1 MCIRQTIT
9 DKIIG
14 ILEIG
19 VFKGGPRWTQSAG
32 QGLPRN
38 AKTQEPYRGVNV
50 LLLWAEAAER
60 GYSSS
65 NWLTYKQAKT
75 MGGNVR
81 KGEKSVMCVFFDR
94 VRKETEDD
102 QEEIFYPMAKPFWLF
117 NVAQIDGLPESWTA
131 PTAMEEFVPVLAAER
146 VLANSGA
153 TIRHGFD
160 GAFYVPSRDE
170 ICLPNRERFTSEVNY
185 YATALHELAHWTGIE
200 SRLNRTLGKR
210 FGDDAYAMEELV
222 AELSAAFSM
231 GTLGLVDGML
241 EKLAS
246 YLGGWIKCLMADKS
260 AIFTAASQAAKA
272 TDFILASRVSA

>member
-9 DKIIG
+9 NKIIS
-14 ILEIG
+14 ILEAG
-19 VFKGGPRWTQSAG
+19 TAKGGPRWTQCAG

-38 AKTQEPYRGVNV
+38 AKTQEPYRGINV
-50 LLLWAEAAER
+50 LLLWSEAAER
-60 GYSSS
+60 GYSS
-65 NWLTYKQAKT
+65 NLWLTYKQAEA
-75 MGGNVR
+75 MGAKVR
-81 KGEKSVMCVFFDR
+81 KGEKSVMCVFFDKIK
-94 VRKETEDD
+94 KEAEDG

-117 NVAQIDGLPESWTA
+117 NAAQIDALPETLTA
-131 PTAMEEFVPVLAAER
+131 PPTTQEFIPVMDAEQVLAKT
-146 VLANSGA
+146 GA

-160 GAFYVPSRDE
+160 CAFYVPSRDE

-200 SRLNRTLGKR
+200 SRLNRTFGKR

-231 GTLGLVDGML
+231 GSLGLVNGTI
-241 EKLAS
+241 ENHAS
-246 YLGGWIKCLMADKS
+246 YVDGWLKCLKADKS

-272 TDFILASRVSA
+272 SDFILTSQANA